1 MSKEGS
7 TQPALPSPHAVFAT
21 CPSLRPPDGARGRPL
36 VRAAA
41 DPGCQEEQPR
51 GQLRLGWGGTTAP
64 QDGPRGQL
72 PSARFSSGQPAHL
85 SARPLVSG
93 GRGAGVPRLKAG
105 RERRVRSPACG
116 SPAGPVPIPRAHRQ
130 AGRRGGAV
138 APSAWPSCPVPAWPS
153 TAPGAAGWAAAGR
166 RTLPPPGAG
175 GVR

>member
-7 TQPALPSPHAVFAT
+7 TQPALPSPHAIFAT
-21 CPSLRPPDGARGRPL
+21 CSSLRPPDGARGRPL

-72 PSARFSSGQPAHL
+72 PSARFSSGQPVHL

-93 GRGAGVPRLKAG
+93 GRGAGAPRLKAG
-105 RERRVRSPACG
+105 RERRVLQPAAAPWVLCPFPAPTG
-116 SPAGPVPIPRAHRQ
+116 RLDAAEEPWYRRRGPPARCPPGPPRLRGPRAGRQRDGGPSHPRVPAG
-130 AGRRGGAV
+130 
-138 APSAWPSCPVPAWPS
+138 
-153 TAPGAAGWAAAGR
+153 
-166 RTLPPPGAG
+166 
-175 GVR
+175 